1 MDSNYIIETKNLTKQ
16 YGSQK
21 SVADLNIHVKRGR
34 IYGLLG
40 RNGAGKTTTM
50 KMLLG
55 LTKPTSGEV
64 KIWGKSLQGNE
75 KKLLPRI
82 GSLIESP
89 GFYPN
94 LTGTE
99 NLRIFA
105 TLRGV
110 PNNHAI
116 KDALDKQYGSQKSV
130 ADLNIHVKRGRI
142 YGLLGRNGAGKTTTM
157 KMLLGLTK
165 PTSGEV
171 KIWGKSLQ
179 GNEKKLLPR
188 IGSLIESPGF
198 YPNLTGTENLRIFA
212 TLRGVP
218 NNHAIKDALDLVGL
232 PYKDKKLFSQY
243 SLGMKQRLAIALAV
257 MHDPELLI
265 LDEPINGLDPI
276 GIAEVRSFIRE
287 LCDARGKT
295 ILISSHILSEIS
307 LLADDIGIIDHGA
320 LLEEESLAELEQ
332 KSSKH
337 IRFTI
342 SDTAQAARILE
353 RNFHETH
360 FSIQDD
366 HNLRLHN
373 MELPV
378 GKIVTAFVENGLEVS
393 EAHTCEES
401 LEDYFKRVTGGEGIA

>member
-1 MDSNYIIETKNLTKQ
+1 MLAQDYIL
-16 YGSQK
+16 
-21 SVADLNIHVKRGR
+21 
-34 IYGLLG
+34 
-40 RNGAGKTTTM
+40 M
-50 KMLLG
+50 
-55 LTKPTSGEV
+55 
-64 KIWGKSLQGNE
+64 NE
-75 KKLLPRI
+75 KKWFLMEHEEYGTRAAYVILSED
-82 GSLIESP
+82 GAVVMNDCYN
-89 GFYPN
+89 GFDEEARRN
-94 LTGTE
+94 IQNFMQQQAAKE
-99 NLRIFA
+99 QEQQRQQQ
-105 TLRGV
+105 V
-110 PNNHAI
+110 
-116 KDALDKQYGSQKSV
+116 QSQKQPNQTQQSLEQQKKKPELANWQKV
-130 ADLNIHVKRGRI
+130 MD
-142 YGLLGRNGAGKTTTM
+142 NGEYLRSAEMAEEANYNMIDG
-157 KMLLGLTK
+157 
-165 PTSGEV
+165 PDE
-171 KIWGKSLQ
+171 Q
-179 GNEKKLLPR
+179 YANEKKLLPR

-287 LCDARGKT
+287 LCDTRGKT

-337 IRFTI
+337 IRFTL

>member
-1 MDSNYIIETKNLTKQ
+1 MSDLVIETKKLTKI
-16 YGSQK
+16 YGEQTAVN
-21 SVADLNIHVKRGR
+21 SVNLHVKPVL

-40 RNGAGKTTTM
+40 RNCAGKTTIM
-50 KMLLG
+50 KMILG
-55 LTKPTSGEV
+55 LTPITSGEV
-64 KIWGKSLQGNE
+64 DVFGQNIKGHE
-75 KKLLPRI
+75 KRIYPRI
-82 GSLIESP
+82 GAIIETP

-110 PNNHAI
+110 PNNHA
-116 KDALDKQYGSQKSV
+116 V
-130 ADLNIHVKRGRI
+130 
-142 YGLLGRNGAGKTTTM
+142 
-157 KMLLGLTK
+157 
-165 PTSGEV
+165 
-171 KIWGKSLQ
+171 
-179 GNEKKLLPR
+179 
-188 IGSLIESPGF
+188 
-198 YPNLTGTENLRIFA
+198 
-212 TLRGVP
+212 
-218 NNHAIKDALDLVGL
+218 KDALDLVGL

-337 IRFTI
+337 IRFTL

-353 RNFHETH
+353 RNFHENH

-373 MELPV
+373 LDLPV